1 MSYLN
6 KLKLFFVALFLLL
19 TTNSFS
25 IDIPSTEKV
34 TPDTMYRLPKKL
46 IGTYEGT
53 LTKLSG
59 RAIVNPEGT
68 CTIKKTSTNSY
79 SLKFS
84 NGLGSIRNVR
94 FKQDEDVF
102 TATGLY
108 KGKKLGISLD
118 LDGSLSVG
126 SLSGT
131 KVLAFNGDLIN
142 TRGDSYDDDDSIH
155 NGNQHIRTNGNGTT
169 IRNGNQKIKTR
180 GGNTRIK
187 NGNQSINTKGNG
199 TRIKN
204 GNQSINTRNNG
215 SVSIKTGG
223 LGIDASNGNV
233 SIRTGNG
240 SIEVNNNE
248 DDDYEDTSSV
258 HINDNHKYRGNAF
271 YECNSN
277 EVSNLPEQVI
287 GLYMGELK
295 APGVYTKKGICKI
308 VKTGCKTYR
317 MDFSNGI
324 PSIYGVQF
332 GRENNFKE
340 FTSVIIDGEYATDI
354 EIDMRFDDLT
364 IEKGMFN
371 IAFDGEKQ

>member
-6 KLKLFFVALFLLL
+6 KLKLLFVVLFLL
-19 TTNSFS
+19 TTVNSFS
-25 IDIPSTEKV
+25 INSSSNEKEAI
-34 TPDTMYRLPKKL
+34 DMYRLPKKL

-59 RAIVNPEGT
+59 RTIINPEGT
-68 CTIKKTSTNSY
+68 CIIKKTSTNSY

-84 NGLGSIRNVR
+84 NGIGAIKNVK
-94 FKQDEDVF
+94 FKQDDDVF
-102 TATGLY
+102 TASTFY
-108 KGKKLGISLD
+108 KGKKLAISLD

-131 KVLAFNGDLIN
+131 KTLAFEGDLIESNNNNDGNIN
-142 TRGDSYDDDDSIH
+142 TH
-155 NGNQHIRTNGNGTT
+155 NQSIRTNDNGTI
-169 IRNGNQKIKTR
+169 IRNGNQTINTSSSNTRIKNGHQNINTTKN
-180 GGNTRIK
+180 NTRIK
-187 NGNQSINTKGNG
+187 NGNQSINTK
-199 TRIKN
+199 K
-204 GNQSINTRNNG
+204 NG
-215 SVSIKTGG
+215 SVSIRTGG
-223 LGIDASNGNV
+223 LGIDTSNGNV

-248 DDDYEDTSSV
+248 NDYEDNSSV
-258 HINDNHKYRGNAF
+258 QINGNHRYRGNAF

-277 EVSNLPEQVI
+277 EISNLPEQVVGI
-287 GLYMGELK
+287 YMGELK

-308 VKTGCKTYR
+308 VKTGCKIYR

-332 GRENNFKE
+332 GRQNNFKE
-340 FTSVIIDGEYATDI
+340 FTSVIMDGDYATDI